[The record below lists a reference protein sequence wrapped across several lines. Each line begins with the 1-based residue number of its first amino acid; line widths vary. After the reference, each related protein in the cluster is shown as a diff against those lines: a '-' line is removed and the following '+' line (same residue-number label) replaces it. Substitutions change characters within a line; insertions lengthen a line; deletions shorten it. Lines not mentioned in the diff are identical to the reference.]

1 MSVIIGLTG
10 PTGSGKSSA
19 ATLCKKH
26 GIKLVDCDKV
36 ARTAT
41 QRGSDGL
48 KAVIEVFGV
57 DILNSDGTL
66 NRKALARK
74 AFSTKENTL
83 LLNKTLFPFI
93 KELVLK
99 ETNDDKVLLD
109 APTLFES
116 GINSICFKTVAVLS
130 DTDTRLK
137 RIIER
142 DALTEEDAKLR
153 MSAGKSDNFYKE
165 NADYIIY
172 NNADEQ
178 SFLDEFEKI
187 LIEILKLGETL

>member
-1 MSVIIGLTG
+1 MGIIIGLTG

-41 QRGSDGL
+41 KKESDGL
-48 KAVIEVFGV
+48 KAVTEVFGV

-83 LLNKTLFPFI
+83 LLNQTLFPFI
-93 KELVLK
+93 KNLVLE
-99 ETNDDKVLLD
+99 ETKADKVLLD

-116 GINSICFKTVAVLS
+116 GINSICFKTIAVLS
-130 DTDTRLK
+130 DSQIRLN

-142 DALTEEDAKLR
+142 DNLSEEDAKLR

-165 NADYIIY
+165 NADYILY
-172 NNADEQ
+172 NNDDEQ
-178 SFLDEFEKI
+178 SFLNEFEKI
-187 LIEILKLGETL
+187 LIEIFKLGETL

>member
-1 MSVIIGLTG
+1 MGIIIGLTG

-19 ATLCKKH
+19 ATLCEKH

-41 QRGSDGL
+41 KKESNGL
-48 KAVIEVFGV
+48 KAVTEVFGV
-57 DILNSDGTL
+57 DILNGDGTL

-83 LLNKTLFPFI
+83 LLNQTLFPFI
-93 KELVLK
+93 KKLVLE
-99 ETNDDKVLLD
+99 ETKADKVLLD

-116 GINSICFKTVAVLS
+116 GINSICFKTIAVLS
-130 DTDTRLK
+130 DSQIRLN

-142 DALTEEDAKLR
+142 DNLSEEDAKLR

-172 NNADEQ
+172 NNNDEQ
-178 SFLDEFEKI
+178 SFLNEFEKI

>member
-1 MSVIIGLTG
+1 MGIIIGLTG

-41 QRGSDGL
+41 KKESDGL
-48 KAVIEVFGV
+48 KAVTGVFGV

-83 LLNKTLFPFI
+83 LLNQTLFPFI
-93 KELVLK
+93 KNLVLE
-99 ETNDDKVLLD
+99 ETKADKVLLD

-116 GINSICFKTVAVLS
+116 GINSICFKTIAVLS
-130 DTDTRLK
+130 DSQIRLN

-142 DALTEEDAKLR
+142 DNLSEEDAKLR

-165 NADYIIY
+165 NADYILY
-172 NNADEQ
+172 NNDDEQ
-178 SFLDEFEKI
+178 SFLNEFEKI
-187 LIEILKLGETL
+187 LIEIFKLGETL

>member
-1 MSVIIGLTG
+1 MGIIIGLTG

-41 QRGSDGL
+41 LKESDGL
-48 KAVIEVFGV
+48 KAVTGVFGV

-83 LLNKTLFPFI
+83 LLNQTLFPFI
-93 KELVLK
+93 KNLVLE
-99 ETNDDKVLLD
+99 ETKADKVLLD

-116 GINSICFKTVAVLS
+116 GINSICFKTIAVLS
-130 DTDTRLK
+130 DSQIRLN

-142 DALTEEDAKLR
+142 DNLSEEDAKLR

-165 NADYIIY
+165 NADYILY
-172 NNADEQ
+172 NNDDEQ
-178 SFLDEFEKI
+178 SFLNEFEKI
-187 LIEILKLGETL
+187 LIEIFKLGETL

>member
-1 MSVIIGLTG
+1 MGIIIGLTG

-41 QRGSDGL
+41 LKESDGL
-48 KAVIEVFGV
+48 KAVTEVFGV

-83 LLNKTLFPFI
+83 LLNQTLFPFI
-93 KELVLK
+93 KNLVLE
-99 ETNDDKVLLD
+99 ETKADKVLLD

-116 GINSICFKTVAVLS
+116 GINSICFKTIAVLS
-130 DTDTRLK
+130 DSQIRLN

-142 DALTEEDAKLR
+142 DNLSEEDAKLR

-165 NADYIIY
+165 NADYILY
-172 NNADEQ
+172 NNDDEQ
-178 SFLDEFEKI
+178 SFLNEFEKI
-187 LIEILKLGETL
+187 LIEIFKLGETL

>member
-1 MSVIIGLTG
+1 MGIIIGLTG

-19 ATLCKKH
+19 ATLCEKH

-41 QRGSDGL
+41 LKESDGL
-48 KAVIEVFGV
+48 KAVTEVFGV
-57 DILNSDGTL
+57 DILNGDGTL

-83 LLNKTLFPFI
+83 LLNRTLFPFI
-93 KELVLK
+93 KKLVLE
-99 ETNDDKVLLD
+99 ETKADKVLLD

-116 GINSICFKTVAVLS
+116 GMNDICFKTVAVLS
-130 DTDTRLK
+130 DTQIRLN
-137 RIIER
+137 RIIGR
-142 DALTEEDAKLR
+142 DNLSEQDAKLR

-172 NNADEQ
+172 NNNDEQ
-178 SFLDEFEKI
+178 SFLNEFEKI